1 MLPNIFANITIPNYD
16 AELTTLTRKWAKQ
29 AASDRE
35 ARRDPVLRVAMT
47 KLVIGLGELIEEV
60 ADMAELAATGGDAF
74 AADEMREL
82 LTWQLTEFLS
92 GAQIE
97 RGDDSEVYQEARRW
111 YQVSERH
118 ALTWFETTRIG
129 ATWEIVAVE
138 SDAQQVAEPLDA
150 VITRMVKASPNAPI
164 EQLVAD
170 VLAARPAPAGFDPQ
184 DIGESLHWR
193 IEAARA
199 QQPPVEL
206 SGLDLREL
214 VANGLRDR
222 NWIEDDMFCNPFN
235 GSSAHFDADLP
246 VLLELITDE
255 RFADDATFTLED
267 VIAKLIGS
275 PVIPPVAKPGSMF
288 EVIRSAIDEAAD
300 TDTIDDIVDAVLRV
314 KPAPV
319 PEWETHLRSVIR
331 QRIEEILLQRAR
343 AGAANA

>member
-29 AASDRE
+29 AAADRE
-35 ARRDPVLRVAMT
+35 ARRDPALRVAMT

-111 YQVSERH
+111 YEVSERH

-129 ATWEIVAVE
+129 ATWEIVAVDN
-138 SDAQQVAEPLDA
+138 SAQQVASAPAVEP
-150 VITRMVKASPNAPI
+150 
-164 EQLVAD
+164 
-170 VLAARPAPAGFDPQ
+170 PAP
-184 DIGESLHWR
+184 
-193 IEAARA
+193 
-199 QQPPVEL
+199 
-206 SGLDLREL
+206 DLRAL

-222 NWIEDDMFCNPFN
+222 NWIEQGMFCNPFT
-235 GSSAHFDADLP
+235 GAAADFDADLP
-246 VLLELITDE
+246 TLLNVITGEDIE
-255 RFADDATFTLED
+255 DDAPFTLQD
-267 VIAKLIGS
+267 VINVLIGT
-275 PVIPPVAKPGSMF
+275 PTAPPVAKPGSMF
-288 EVIRSAIDEAAD
+288 EIIQCAIEEAAD
-300 TDTIDDIVDAVLRV
+300 TDTIDDIVNAVLRV

-331 QRIEEILLQRAR
+331 QRIEETLMQRAR